1 MSSSTTLL
9 VSVVVPIYKVEPYL
23 RECLD
28 SIRNQSYT
36 NLEIILV
43 DDGSPDN
50 CPAICDAYAEL
61 DRRIKVIH
69 KGNGGLSDARN
80 CGIDIA
86 TGEKI
91 VFVDS
96 DDIIAPSMI
105 ETLINNCPDER
116 SVVAIDFLRFANGEQ
131 PCGTESSE
139 KRLLT
144 DIRSFTRCRQG
155 MFAWGM
161 LYDRGLIEKLR
172 LRFDKNLR
180 NLEDVAWNT
189 TYLAHVDKM
198 FFVPG
203 KMYFYRQNPTSI
215 TSRCHDKRWQI
226 SSWFAARN
234 SIFAWFAKQDE
245 MNAEA
250 LRFCWRYCMNNI
262 FAEAVVGN
270 LNCSD
275 YMQQRKELPNMRIVF
290 PEWILEKLFPKFYYY
305 VYMWMMRLRTLLR
318 NH

>member
-1 MSSSTTLL
+1 MSSSTTPL

-23 RECLD
+23 RDCLE

-116 SVVAIDFLRFANGEQ
+116 SVAATSFLRFIDGEQ
-131 PCGTESSE
+131 PCSTESSE
-139 KRLLT
+139 RILCP
-144 DIRSFTRCRQG
+144 DIQSFTRKRSG
-155 MFAWGM
+155 MFVWGV
-161 LYDRGLIEKLR
+161 LYDRAMIEKIG
-172 LRFDKNLR
+172 LRFDTSLR
-180 NLEDVAWNT
+180 NLEDVAWNMI
-189 TYLAHVDKM
+189 YLSHVE
-198 FFVPG
+198 
-203 KMYFYRQNPTSI
+203 KMYFISSKMCFYRQNPTSI
-215 TSRCHDKRWQI
+215 TSRCIDKPWQVH
-226 SSWFAARN
+226 SWFAVRN
-234 SIFAWFAKQDE
+234 SVFAWFAMKKNTD
-245 MNAEA
+245 NTVVHYT
-250 LRFCWRYCMNNI
+250 WRYCMNNI
-262 FAEAVVGN
+262 FAEATVGK
-270 LNCSD
+270 LKCSE
-275 YMQQRKELPNMRIVF
+275 YVEQRMALPEPHIKSIEIMM
-290 PEWILEKLFPKFYYY
+290 EKLLPRLYFCM
-305 VYMWMMRLRTLLR
+305 YMGLMWLKNRIRL
-318 NH
+318 